1 MLSYVKLSMNDAY
14 PIETAASVAAAAAVD
29 PNGIKALLDSCL
41 SIFFI
46 KGNPVFC
53 NGPESVPKNPPDC
66 PIICNWVF
74 DNFVLV
80 DEPLAKPLGNFEIS
94 VLV

>member
-1 MLSYVKLSMNDAY
+1 MNDAY
-14 PIETAASVAAAAAVD
+14 PIETAASVAAAAAIN
-29 PNGIKALLDSCL
+29 PNGIKTLLDSCL

-46 KGNPVFC
+46 

-80 DEPLAKPLGNFEIS
+80 DEPLAKPLGNFETC